1 MEDSA
6 EHRIVDAPKELIQ
19 EVKTK
24 WNSTYCML
32 ERFSNLYKSAIRGL
46 ADHMR
51 HDLQLSRTDLDL
63 IFTAVEALRPFEEA
77 TREMSGENFTTIAK
91 VIPMVRGLKEQMSI
105 NLKKRNCPMAK
116 ELQAQLQQRFSCP

>member
-32 ERFSNLYKSAIRGL
+32 ERFSNLYKSAIRVL

-63 IFTAVEALRPFEEA
+63 IFTAVEDLRSFEEA

-91 VIPMVRGLKEQMSI
+91 VILWSV
-105 NLKKRNCPMAK
+105 A
-116 ELQAQLQQRFSCP
+116 